1 MLACPIVVHHW
12 PQFQTAAEK
21 GKGVTEAGARAKKA
35 AEEIKA
41 LWSFLDRHAGAG
53 RMECPRRSCHRPSR
67 RKPARRYGRPRSH
80 EQERQAQAGSRRHC
94 RFIAPMEPRQDPAA
108 GRHSARTVRS
118 SSRKNRRSV
127 TTWQDEAA
135 LKELRTIA
143 NETGISQQALIAEG
157 LNYVLT
163 KYRKRTVAT

>member
-1 MLACPIVVHHW
+1 
-12 PQFQTAAEK
+12 
-21 GKGVTEAGARAKKA
+21 
-35 AEEIKA
+35 
-41 LWSFLDRHAGAG
+41 
-53 RMECPRRSCHRPSR
+53 
-67 RKPARRYGRPRSH
+67 
-80 EQERQAQAGSRRHC
+80 
-94 RFIAPMEPRQDPAA
+94 MEPRQDPAA